1 MNSQQIRFSPMKES
15 EWRTTVQSLLEKAA
29 ESGEVNL
36 AALARE
42 VGWKP
47 PALHNFRKRGYGDK
61 EKVEKLE
68 ERLRQ
73 RGFGDPVVGKVVTA
87 KEVHDLSDPADAIA
101 LQLEGMAKMLR
112 DKQFDFSTR
121 LAFYREGVAGIERH
135 IMPVAERWLEKI
147 KKQDA

>member
-1 MNSQQIRFSPMKES
+1 MNDLQIGFVTMKES
-15 EWRTTVQSLLEKAA
+15 EWRIQVQSLLEKAA

-68 ERLRQ
+68 SRLHQ
-73 RGFGDPVVGKVVTA
+73 RGFGVLETRTTLAPEAQKD
-87 KEVHDLSDPADAIA
+87 SDPNLILAGQFQSVADT
-101 LQLEGMAKMLR
+101 LR
-112 DKQFDFSTR
+112 AD
-121 LAFYREGVAGIERH
+121 L
-135 IMPVAERWLEKI
+135 P
-147 KKQDA
+147 